1 MAHSPTIEQLKHFVG
16 RRDVFAQQNSEGQY
30 HPVKRR
36 LEAADL
42 SDHLDGVKTYGTYV
56 VLGDKARFL
65 CWDIDTGEQY
75 DVGRIV
81 TTLAELGLNRNE
93 VGIEV
98 SGNKGHHVWVLS
110 RSWLPAND
118 LRRLGRTVAALAEV
132 RCEVFPKQDKVVEG
146 GYGSLV
152 KLPGGKHLVSGRP
165 SEFLSEVPQP
175 MPLDKWEHLIAALP
189 PEPAV
194 SSGENGIHGWGSR
207 PCMAAISQGTSEF
220 RNVALF
226 QAAEALCHSGLTADL
241 AAPLLEV
248 MAERCTPPYPIPS
261 MEALMERAAK
271 SGPVCNQLEGA
282 EFHCGESCILRRR
295 KA

>member
-1 MAHSPTIEQLKHFVG
+1 MNQPTLEQLKHFVG

-30 HPVKRR
+30 RPVKRR

-81 TTLAELGLNRNE
+81 TTLAELGLNRDE

-110 RSWLPAND
+110 RTWLPAGD
-118 LRRLGRTVAALAEV
+118 LRRLGRVVAALAEV
-132 RCEVFPKQDKVVEG
+132 KCEVFPKQDKVVEG
-146 GYGSLV
+146 GFGSLV
-152 KLPGGKHLVSGRP
+152 KLPGGIHLVSGRP
-165 SEFLSEVPQP
+165 SEFLTEVPT
-175 MPLDKWEHLIAALP
+175 PLPGDKWEFLIEQLP
-189 PEPAV
+189 PEPAR
-194 SSGENGIHGWGSR
+194 SSGENGIRGWGER

-220 RNVALF
+220 RHLALF
-226 QAAEALCHSGLTADL
+226 QAAVALRYGGLSEDL
-241 AAPLLEV
+241 ARPVLEV
-248 MAERCTPPYPIPS
+248 MAERCNPPYAGSIS
-261 MEALMERAAK
+261 ELMRYAAK
-271 SGPVCNQLEGA
+271 SGPVCDMLEGA